1 MYNKQYTLYLKLI
14 EKRTVNYNSIINQ
27 LIIIIT
33 TTIIIYLLNNLYT
46 PYYRALSFSESEE
59 LKSHKSTVFF
69 RIASDQIIFQ
79 EKSKGV
85 VFDIKFSL

>member
-1 MYNKQYTLYLKLI
+1 MYNKQYTLHLKLI

-46 PYYRALSFSESEE
+46 HLIIEHYHSENQ
-59 LKSHKSTVFF
+59 
-69 RIASDQIIFQ
+69 RN
-79 EKSKGV
+79 
-85 VFDIKFSL
+85 